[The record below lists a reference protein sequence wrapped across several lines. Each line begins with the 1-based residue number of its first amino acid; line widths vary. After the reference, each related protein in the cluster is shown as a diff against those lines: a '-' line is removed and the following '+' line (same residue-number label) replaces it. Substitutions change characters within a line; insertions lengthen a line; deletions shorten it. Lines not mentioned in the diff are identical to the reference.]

1 MTWFDEDDEL
11 STPTIPDDPLPWTE
25 QKLSEPRFWTW
36 TEIGI
41 YCNSD
46 WYTVIILL
54 CFSGQPNNT
63 KKYSLMLLD
72 YKVKNVRQMLY
83 LKNKHV
89 IARCRQFFV
98 LEYLPN
104 QWAVQTLGHRRLA
117 ETTPPV
123 NFRHRKR
130 QNPAKTGLRNVR
142 DFRRCFSPAFRSAEA
157 TWTST
162 ARFLQRNL
170 GPIDI
175 KTFWPELP
183 VPYLSCSKGPWW
195 VSTLINLH
203 LIKQHY
209 PVCVHKLINCN
220 KFSHRKWCVFM
231 SGTLNCGKRVFEE
244 LVPACLPTS
253 GLFPSTRL
261 APPSCCLLA
270 WWPA

>member
-1 MTWFDEDDEL
+1 
-11 STPTIPDDPLPWTE
+11 
-25 QKLSEPRFWTW
+25 
-36 TEIGI
+36 
-41 YCNSD
+41 
-46 WYTVIILL
+46 
-54 CFSGQPNNT
+54 
-63 KKYSLMLLD
+63 
-72 YKVKNVRQMLY
+72 MLY

-209 PVCVHKLINCN
+209 PVCVCVCTNLSIAINSVIENGAYLWAEHLIVEKEFLKNEVN
-220 KFSHRKWCVFM
+220 
-231 SGTLNCGKRVFEE
+231 
-244 LVPACLPTS
+244 
-253 GLFPSTRL
+253 
-261 APPSCCLLA
+261 
-270 WWPA
+270 